1 MYDRRLFYD
10 LFLQEETT
18 PPINN
23 ETKLNQ
29 DFRKAWVHLVF
40 WIRMYLLSVTSD
52 MEDKAM
58 VAERIRKIPQEMT
71 DTFKTYNPGSV
82 TDPLNQPLSDFVN
95 DTMNLIDAV
104 KEGDIEKA
112 DRMEVKIN
120 LDIAQIALA
129 LNNLNSAYAN
139 ADVQKMLKDYLVL
152 IKQEIE
158 ARMTADYE
166 KDIKTV
172 DELEAVALRI
182 ADYLSSGIGTK
193 RQ

>member
-1 MYDRRLFYD
+1 MYDPRLFYD

-40 WIRMYLLSVTSD
+40 WIRMYLLSVTAD
-52 MEDKAM
+52 MEDKAI
-58 VAERIRKIPQEMT
+58 VAERIRKIPQEMI
-71 DTFKTYNPGSV
+71 DTIKSDHPGGV
-82 TDPLNQPLSDFVN
+82 TEPLNQPLSDFVN

-104 KEGDIEKA
+104 KEGDVEKA

-129 LNNLNSAYAN
+129 LNNLDSAYAN

-152 IKQEIE
+152 IKREIE
-158 ARMTADYE
+158 ARMTADYA

-172 DELEAVALRI
+172 DELEAAALRI
-182 ADYLSSGIGTK
+182 ADYLSSGIVTK
-193 RQ
+193 T